1 MNTLLFGLLLT
12 VIFMCLDICMIY
24 FVFLKRWT
32 NDVLSIQKSEL
43 EVNVSYASI
52 TYVLLICG
60 MMIFIYPYL
69 TDENYIRNGLI
80 LGFLWGFI
88 TYGVFDTTNLGIFKN
103 YSPVT
108 AFIDTCW
115 GGIVVAVSVTLT
127 YHLLK

>member
-52 TYVLLICG
+52 TSVLLICG

>member
-69 TDENYIRNGLI
+69 TDENYIRIGLI